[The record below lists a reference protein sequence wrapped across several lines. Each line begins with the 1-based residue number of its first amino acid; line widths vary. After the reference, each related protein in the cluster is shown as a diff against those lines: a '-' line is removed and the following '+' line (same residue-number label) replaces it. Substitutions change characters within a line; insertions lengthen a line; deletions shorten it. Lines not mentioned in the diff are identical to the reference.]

1 MADDCPDKNILQSTA
16 LLQYILEAN
25 SYPREHEQLKEL
37 RETTLR
43 KFDKSLSVM
52 SVPADQGLF
61 LSMLLKLMNAKKT
74 IEIGVFTGYSLLT
87 TALALPAD
95 GQITAID
102 VNRASFEI
110 GLPFIKKAGVDH
122 KINFVESQALIVLN
136 NLINDDTKTEY
147 DFAFVDAV
155 KGEYIKYHEFLLR
168 LVKVG
173 GVIAYDNTLW
183 YGSVAQNDDVVPDD
197 LKANRSHIREFNAFL
212 VNDSRV
218 EIALLSIGDG
228 LTLCRRVK

>member
-1 MADDCPDKNILQSTA
+1 MAYCSKKNILQCPA
-16 LLQYILEAN
+16 LLQYILEEN

-37 RETTLR
+37 REATLETL
-43 KFDKSLSVM
+43 KSWSVM

-74 IEIGVFTGYSLLT
+74 IEIGVFTGYSLLA

-95 GQITAID
+95 GQIMAVD
-102 VNRASFEI
+102 VNKESFEV

-122 KINFVESQALIVLN
+122 KINFVEAQASVFLN
-136 NLINDDTKTEY
+136 DLINDGKEGEF

-155 KGEYIKYHEFLLR
+155 KGEYIKYHELLLR

-173 GVIAYDNTLW
+173 GIIAYDNTLW
-183 YGSVAQNDDVVPDD
+183 YGSVAQNDDVVPHD

-228 LTLCRRVK
+228 LTLCRRIK

>member
-1 MADDCPDKNILQSTA
+1 MAGDSKNILQCPA
-16 LLQYILEAN
+16 LLQYILEEN

-37 RETTLR
+37 RETTLETF
-43 KFDKSLSVM
+43 KYWSLM

-74 IEIGVFTGYSLLT
+74 LEIGVFTGYSLLT

-95 GQITAID
+95 GQIIAVD
-102 VNRASFEI
+102 VNRDSFEI

-122 KINFVESQALIVLN
+122 KINFVESQGMPVLN
-136 NLINDDTKTEY
+136 DLLNDGKEGEF
-147 DFAFVDAV
+147 DFAFVDAN
-155 KGEYIKYHEFLLR
+155 KDEYIKYHELLLK
-168 LVKVG
+168 LVKIG

-183 YGSVAQNDDVVPDD
+183 FGTVAQSDDVVEEK
-197 LKANRSHIREFNAFL
+197 LKASRGHTRELNAFL

-218 EIALLSIGDG
+218 EIALLSVGDG
-228 LTLCRRVK
+228 FTLCRRIK

>member
-1 MADDCPDKNILQSTA
+1 MAGDSKNILQCPA
-16 LLQYILEAN
+16 LLQYILEEN

-37 RETTLR
+37 REITLETF
-43 KFDKSLSVM
+43 KYWSVM

-102 VNRASFEI
+102 VNKESYDV
-110 GLPFIKKAGVDH
+110 GLPFMKKAGVDH
-122 KINFVESQALIVLN
+122 KINFVEAQASVFLN
-136 NLINDDTKTEY
+136 DLVNDGKEGEF
-147 DFAFVDAV
+147 DFAFVDAN
-155 KGEYIKYHEFLLR
+155 KEGYIIYHEFLLK

-183 YGSVAQNDDVVPDD
+183 FGSVAQNEDDVDEI
-197 LKANRSHIREFNAFL
+197 LKVNRIHLRELNAFL
-212 VNDSRV
+212 VNDSRI

-228 LTLCRRVK
+228 LTLCRRIQ